1 LSNIFD
7 TVSEDD
13 IVTLDDSVDYVAELV
28 GEGKKFK
35 EIKDLAKGKKES
47 DLYIEV
53 LTKKLDDA
61 VKELNTRTSLD
72 TFLDKM
78 KSGQQQQEPIVTPTP
93 SGQTQDLDDSV
104 LEQKLAEILSKREQQ
119 TSAQKNMTKV
129 IDSLTSQFGGAEQAK
144 LVINHKAKEV
154 GMTPQALRQ
163 IAEQSPDAFFRLVG
177 ITEAAS
183 AGQAPQVARNGVNSF
198 GQEQNTVLRDSK
210 YYEKMKLNDP
220 KAYWDKKTTSQMMKD
235 MALIRSKGLPW

>member
-7 TVSEDD
+7 TVNDD
-13 IVTLDDSVDYVAELV
+13 DLVTMPDDVDYVAELV

-35 EIKDLAKGKKES
+35 EIKDLAKGKVES
-47 DLYIEV
+47 DRYIEV

-78 KSGQQQQEPIVTPTP
+78 KGGQQQQEPAVTPTP
-93 SGQTQDLDDSV
+93 SGTPQDLDDSV
-104 LEQKLAEILSKREQQ
+104 LEQKLAEILSRRDQQ
-119 TSAQKNMTKV
+119 TSAQKNMTTV
-129 IDSLTSQFGGAEQAK
+129 IETLTNQFGGAEQAK

-154 GMTPQALRQ
+154 GMTPSALRQ
-163 IAEQSPDAFFRLVG
+163 IAEQSPEAFFRLTG
-177 ITEAAS
+177 IQ
-183 AGQAPQVARNGVNSF
+183 AGSPQAPAVARNGVNSF

-220 KAYWDKKTTSQMMKD
+220 KQYWDKKTTSQMMKD